1 MERLCKSFLGL
12 LCLLL
17 LLCQTALAANL
28 SKLVILHTND
38 THGFDIKNEKDGIN
52 GLAEVAQLKKDLIA
66 YAGLCKKGA
75 VMDKQSIGYV
85 DEETV
90 ENFLKEK
97 LNGVIGEEYAVPQG
111 RVTIKK

>member
-1 MERLCKSFLGL
+1 
-12 LCLLL
+12 
-17 LLCQTALAANL
+17 
-28 SKLVILHTND
+28 
-38 THGFDIKNEKDGIN
+38 
-52 GLAEVAQLKKDLIA
+52 
-66 YAGLCKKGA
+66 
-75 VMDKQSIGYV
+75 MDKQSIGYV